1 MQNRKYPSH
10 PQVAVGAI
18 VFKKGQIL
26 LVRRRNPPAEGIWAI
41 PGGKVRLGET
51 LQQAAEREILEET
64 GIVIRASAPVF
75 TFDMIDRDRWG
86 RPRFHYV
93 ITDLEA
99 IYVSGQVLPGDDA
112 LSAKWVSEKTMATL
126 NVSQITRHLLF
137 EHFGFGQLPDSLP
150 DTPPAPITKRLTKRL
165 SILPE

>member
-1 MQNRKYPSH
+1 MKNRQYPTH

-18 VFKKGQIL
+18 VFNKGRIL

-99 IYVSGQVLPGDDA
+99 IYVSGQILPGDDA
-112 LSAKWVSEKTMATL
+112 LSAKWVSEKKMAIL

-137 EHFGFGQLPDSLP
+137 EHFGFGKLLNP
-150 DTPPAPITKRLTKRL
+150 PPAPITMRVTKRQP
-165 SILPE
+165 ILPE